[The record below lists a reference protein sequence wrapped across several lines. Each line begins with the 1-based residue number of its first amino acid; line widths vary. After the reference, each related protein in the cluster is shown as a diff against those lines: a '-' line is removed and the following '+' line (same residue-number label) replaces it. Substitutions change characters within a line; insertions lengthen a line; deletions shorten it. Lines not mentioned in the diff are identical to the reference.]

1 MGEQRRDLAAVA
13 HERASALLR
22 RWLSETHIPVAPG
35 GLDLKLGPVRV
46 RTEVEYCSPTGQHGF
61 GALRVLDRSGA
72 AVQLADPVLLATAC
86 SAEARSRATEDAPIN
101 GPRAG
106 SAGDWALRALASGW
120 SGFSGM
126 AREDVVLAQAVNTV
140 GEARRWLDTHVDREL
155 VPALHGLDPDRDLP
169 ELATA
174 NLLARRSL
182 PLIGMLGR
190 RGAADEGELLST
202 LADRVH
208 QLAQLHRGRAW
219 LLDTWLES
227 ATLSDFA
234 VLNGAALRY
243 PAGSVRP
250 DPVLHEVPNPLH
262 RPEMPPGV
270 PVPQLSDWSLRPVE
284 LDRDED
290 LDLVHGWMHSEHV
303 APNWNQ
309 AWTRK
314 RWREELATQL
324 AGQRSLP
331 CLVFDGRHPVAYLE
345 LYRVA
350 RDVLGR
356 CYPHHPH
363 DLGVHIAIGDPQRI
377 GRGLGSRLLRQV
389 AQGLLAADP
398 RCRRVVAEPDVH
410 NGRSVAAFGK
420 AGYVR
425 EGEVGLP
432 DKNAA
437 LVVFER

>member
-1 MGEQRRDLAAVA
+1 MTAEWRDLAALA

-22 RWLSETHIPVAPG
+22 RWLSETHATVAPG
-35 GLDLKLGPVRV
+35 ALDLQLGPIRL
-46 RTEVEYCSPTGQHGF
+46 RTEVEHCSPTGQHGF
-61 GALRVLDRSGA
+61 GPIRVLDGSGA
-72 AVQLADPVLLATAC
+72 VVQLADPVLLATAC

-101 GPRAG
+101 APGAG
-106 SAGDWALRALASGW
+106 SAGEWALRALASGR

-126 AREDVVLAQAVNTV
+126 AREDVVLARAVNGA

-155 VPALHGLDPDRDLP
+155 VPALHGLDPERDLP
-169 ELATA
+169 ERATA
-174 NLLARRSL
+174 GLLTRRSL

-190 RGAADEGELLST
+190 RGAADEGELLAT

-208 QLAQLHRGRAW
+208 QLAQVHRGRAW
-219 LLDTWLES
+219 LLDTWLQS
-227 ATLSDFA
+227 PTLSDFA
-234 VLNGAALRY
+234 VLNGAGLRY
-243 PAGSVRP
+243 AGRSASP
-250 DPVLHEVPNPLH
+250 EPVLHEVPNPLH
-262 RPEMPPGV
+262 RPESPPAV
-270 PVPQLSDWSLRPVE
+270 PVPRLADWSLRPV
-284 LDRDED
+284 D
-290 LDLVHGWMHSEHV
+290 LGRSDDVDLVHGWMRSEHV

-314 RWREELATQL
+314 RWYEELASQL

-331 CLVFDGRHPVAYLE
+331 CLVFDGQHPVAYLE

-363 DLGVHIAIGDPQRI
+363 DLGVHIAIGDPERI
-377 GRGLGSRLLRQV
+377 GRGLGSRMLRQV

-398 RCRRVVAEPDVH
+398 RCRRIAAEPDVH

-432 DKNAA
+432 DKNSA
-437 LVVFER
+437 LMVFER